1 MLDYQCVKN
10 WSFPEVVQSYGIR
23 DTMLYALGLGMGTD
37 PLNEAEL
44 AFVYE
49 DRLQVVPTMA
59 AVLGSPGPWMR
70 DPRSGIDYS
79 KLVHGEQAVKICKP
93 LPAATIVVATNC
105 VVSVTDKG
113 AGKGAIL
120 VVVRELR
127 EQGYDELLAECR
139 QTYFLRA
146 DGGFSANGSPSDPGP
161 ASLPSVPERAPD
173 VELSLA
179 TLPGQALIYRLSGD
193 YNPLHAD
200 PAVAKAA
207 GFDRP
212 ILHGLCTYGVAAR
225 ALLKAA
231 GARLAEQLREIAVRF
246 TAPVYPGEILRFECW
261 HQGGGEW
268 RLRAHVDARGAV
280 VLNNGL
286 ARLE

>member
-1 MLDYQCVKN
+1 MLDYQCVKS
-10 WSFPEVVQSYGIR
+10 WPFPEVIQTYGVR
-23 DTMLYALGLGMGTD
+23 DTMLYALGLGIGTD

-49 DRLQVVPTMA
+49 ARLQVVPTMA

-79 KLVHGEQAVKICKP
+79 KLVHGEQAVKIIKP
-93 LPAATIVVATNC
+93 LPAATTIVAANR

-127 EQGYDELLAECR
+127 EQGHDDLLAECR

-146 DGGFSANGSPSDPGP
+146 DGGFSANGGPSDVGP
-161 ASLPSVPERAPD
+161 APLPPVPERAPD

-200 PAVAKAA
+200 PAAAKTA

-225 ALLKAA
+225 VLLKAV
-231 GARLAEQLREIAVRF
+231 GAARAEQLKEIAVRF
-246 TAPVYPGEILRFECW
+246 TAPVYPGEILRFEFW
-261 HQGGGEW
+261 RQGGGEW

-286 ARLE
+286 ARVE

>member
-93 LPAATIVVATNC
+93 LPAATIVVATNR

-207 GFDRP
+207 GFERP

-231 GARLAEQLREIAVRF
+231 GATLAEQLREIAVRF

-261 HQGGGEW
+261 HQGGGW
-268 RLRAHVDARGAV
+268 
-280 VLNNGL
+280 
-286 ARLE
+286 